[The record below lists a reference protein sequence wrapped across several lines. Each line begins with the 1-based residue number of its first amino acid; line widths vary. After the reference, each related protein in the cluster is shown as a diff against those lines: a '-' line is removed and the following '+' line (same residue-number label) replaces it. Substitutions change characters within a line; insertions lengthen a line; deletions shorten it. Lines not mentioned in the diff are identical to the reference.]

1 MPGTAEKEG
10 AIGHID
16 FNILNFITQ
25 KTNNQKRHIMS
36 KEKMTAEEIE
46 KFNGKVEFNQT
57 AASWIMDIV
66 CTIIAWPMIILAIQR
81 RIKYSKK
88 IVTNNENGEN
98 ESKNSTKE

>member
-1 MPGTAEKEG
+1 M
-10 AIGHID
+10 
-16 FNILNFITQ
+16 N
-25 KTNNQKRHIMS
+25 

-46 KFNGKVEFNQT
+46 KFNDKVDFNQT

-66 CTIIAWPMIILAIQR
+66 CTIIAWPMIILAILR

-88 IVTNNENGEN
+88 IVTNNENDKN